1 MRDIYKGEKDMGKQ
15 LIISVGRE
23 FGSGGHEIAEKL
35 ARIYDIPLLD
45 HNLLDEIAE
54 ERGLDGERLREFDE
68 KHKTFFGTR
77 TVRGFSSAPEE
88 NVSLLQF
95 DYLQKRAAKG
105 DSFVVVGRCSEDVLR
120 EYACMISIFILGDK
134 QNKVERIMELFDME
148 ESMAER
154 FICDKDMKRRRYHNS
169 YCEGKWG
176 DSRNYDISINSSKLG
191 IEGTVAVLKDY
202 IDRRRN
208 V

>member
-1 MRDIYKGEKDMGKQ
+1 MGKQ

-23 FGSGGHEIAEKL
+23 FGSGGHEIAEEL
-35 ARIYDIPLLD
+35 AKIYEIPLLD

-54 ERGLDGERLREFDE
+54 ERGLDGERLKEFDE

-120 EYACMISIFILGDK
+120 EYDCMISIFILGDK